1 MKLRG
6 SCHCRA
12 IRFSLDSPT
21 PYPYQACYRSI
32 CRKTASGGGYAISLG
47 EDSSSLEVEGEENLS
62 VYRARVQDPE
72 DPEEKVS
79 PVRRHFCRRCG
90 SALCVYDPRWP
101 ELVHPFASASTHPSK
116 SR

>member
-1 MKLRG
+1 MKSNHIPFQKKEAVMKLRG

-21 PYPYQACYRSI
+21 PYPYQACYCSI
-32 CRKTASGGGYAISLG
+32 CRKTAGGGGYAINLG
-47 EDSSSLEVEGEENLS
+47 GDSSSLEVEGEENLS

-72 DPEEKVS
+72 DPEVKVS

-90 SALCVYDPRWP
+90 SALWVYDPR
-101 ELVHPFASASTHPSK
+101 
-116 SR
+116 